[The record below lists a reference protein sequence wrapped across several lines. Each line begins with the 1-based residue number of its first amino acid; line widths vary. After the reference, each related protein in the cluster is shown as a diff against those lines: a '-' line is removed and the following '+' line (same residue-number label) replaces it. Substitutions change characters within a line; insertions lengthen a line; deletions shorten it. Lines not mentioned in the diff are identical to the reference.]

1 MGVQEEFNKVLNKQF
16 DISEYEDMGKNL
28 VLQILNHIGMV
39 RYDDVKLK
47 DFDITNTDIGY
58 LVDKSIFILGGIE
71 SSGKGKKRYVEALNG
86 LITCVIGL
94 RGSGKERSVV
104 TSLKKEFETEL
115 RRWNVEDID
124 YSDIW
129 EL

>member
-1 MGVQEEFNKVLNKQF
+1 MQDEFDKVLEREY

-28 VLQILNHIGMV
+28 VLQVMNHIGMI

-47 DFDITNTDIGY
+47 DFDIANTDIGD
-58 LVDKSIFILGGIE
+58 LIDKSIFILGGVV
-71 SSGKGKKRYVEALNG
+71 SSGKGKQRYTEAINGLVTSVEALK
-86 LITCVIGL
+86 
-94 RGSGKERSVV
+94 GSGKGRSVV
-104 TSLKKEFETEL
+104 ASLKKEFELEL
-115 RRWNVEDID
+115 RRWSVEEID